1 MDTLKLLI
9 ADDNEEFRQALADAL
24 QGAYYIR
31 TCRTGR
37 EALFLLRSY
46 SPDILVLN
54 LMLPEMDGISLLEN
68 AVESGIRPMVLATTS
83 LDNDYVVESASRL
96 GVQYLM
102 RRPCDVPS
110 TVVRIRDLSR
120 RLEPP
125 LISQPDPM
133 TQVSNLLL
141 SLGVPTRLN
150 GYALVREAILIM
162 ARNPDYAIT
171 KELYPAVA
179 LVCHCKKDHVE
190 RSIRSAIQIAWKN
203 RDEQIWKL
211 YFRQEADG
219 TIPRPSNG
227 TFITR
232 LADSL
237 HISQANA
244 VQQPE

>member
-9 ADDNEEFRQALADAL
+9 ADDNEEFRQALSDAL
-24 QGAYYIR
+24 QDLYYIR
-31 TCRTGR
+31 TCRTGK
-37 EALFLLRSY
+37 EALALLRSF
-46 SPDILVLN
+46 SPDVLVLN

-68 AVESGIRPMVLATTS
+68 AVKSGIRPMVLATTS

-120 RLEPP
+120 RLELP
-125 LISQPDPM
+125 LLSRPDPM
-133 TQVSNLLL
+133 SQVSNLLL

-179 LVCHCKKDHVE
+179 EICGCASVHVE
-190 RSIRSAIQIAWKN
+190 RSIRSAISAAWEV
-203 RDEQIWKL
+203 RDETVWKL
-211 YFRQEADG
+211 YFPPDG
-219 TIPRPSNG
+219 AGKIPRPTNG
-227 TFITR
+227 AFILR
-232 LADSL
+232 MASCLE
-237 HISQANA
+237 
-244 VQQPE
+244 PENQ